1 MRIHPILCIGLL
13 VIATF
18 MGCRKIGEPV
28 LLSIDPQV
36 GAEGTLVTVK
46 GENLA
51 NVESITFS
59 GKPINFN
66 TAYNSDVAILFRIT
80 QEIPTGLHD
89 VVITTPGGSIQTQFR
104 VTLEAPQIF
113 KVEPEFAA
121 PGDTV
126 KITGVNFFEPLQ
138 VFFFDSIQANIIRHE
153 PDSIVWVEV
162 PVGAEKGPITLVS
175 DGQDT
180 ISPKDFFT
188 RNVILVSDFDGN
200 GLRKETN
207 RWVFV
212 GSVNQNAQNAVQNS
226 NPAPYSQSF
235 LKLSG
240 KDNLNIQWIGGA
252 QNNFGFPGDTFTDFG
267 ITSTLNNTLME
278 MEVNNNG
285 KDKTYVILILL
296 ENGGSP
302 NDFTYKVP
310 INQSGWNTLS
320 IPLSRFT
327 DLNDVQ
333 VDPAKIKVLKIHLYD
348 ETKSNQLLEVNV
360 DNIRFVEIF

>member
-1 MRIHPILCIGLL
+1 MRIYSLFIALL
-13 VIATF
+13 AMVAF
-18 MGCRKIGEPV
+18 NSCQKKVGEPMM
-28 LLSIDPQV
+28 LSIDPQI
-36 GAEGTLVTVK
+36 GSEGTLVTVK
-46 GENLA
+46 GVNLA
-51 NVESITFS
+51 NIESITFS
-59 GKPINFN
+59 GQPINFN

-80 QEIPTGLHD
+80 EDIPTGLHD

-104 VTLEAPQIF
+104 VTLEAPQVF

-126 KITGVNFFEPLQ
+126 KITGINFFEPLQ
-138 VFFFDSIQANIIRHE
+138 VYFFDSVQAKIVRYE
-153 PDSIVWVEV
+153 EDSVVWVEV
-162 PVGAEKGPITLVS
+162 PTGTQKGRITLVS

-180 ISPKDFFT
+180 ISPNDFFT
-188 RNVILVSDFDGN
+188 RNVVLVSDFDGN

-212 GSVNQNAQNAVQNS
+212 GNVQQNAQNAVQSS
-226 NPAPYSQSF
+226 NPAPYSQNF

-252 QNNFGFPGDTFTDFG
+252 QNHFGFPGDTFTDFG
-267 ITSTLNNTLME
+267 ITSKLGNTLLE
-278 MEVNNNG
+278 LEVNNNG
-285 KDKTYVILILL
+285 KDKTYIILILL

-302 NDFTYKVP
+302 NDFTYKLP
-310 INQSGWNTLS
+310 ISQSGWNSLS
-320 IPLSRFT
+320 IPLNRFK
-327 DLNDVQ
+327 DLNGVQ